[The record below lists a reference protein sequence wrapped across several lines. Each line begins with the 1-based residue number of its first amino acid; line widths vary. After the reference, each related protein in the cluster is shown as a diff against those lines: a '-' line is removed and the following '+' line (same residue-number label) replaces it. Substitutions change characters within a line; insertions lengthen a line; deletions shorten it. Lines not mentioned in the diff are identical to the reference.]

1 MLESLLTHTASAAW
15 HVFQAGNRLGR
26 SNNRR
31 PRWAPPAT
39 LRPAPSDVEGLAQG
53 HPERSRGAT
62 GTPTTPPSELFTL
75 PRETTSLCPACVK
88 DLRKRIAA
96 GDVGA
101 EALRGRHPAQIPARI
116 LERDG
121 RIVIEK
127 TCATHGHFEETL
139 SGSPEFT
146 RRIERLFPGR
156 DFDSSADPLHDH
168 GASSI
173 RYGRGG
179 VLTVDLTNRCDM
191 MCEPCFMDANQ
202 VGYVHE
208 LTFAE
213 VKQFIDNARTIRPR
227 RQISIQFSGGEPT
240 LSPVFLDAVAYARE
254 VGYFSVQAATNGI
267 RFAQDE
273 AFTRRAAEAG
283 LRIAYLQFDG
293 VGEDANAHRKVPNLF
308 AVKLRAIENLYKAG
322 IDVVLVVTVIGGV
335 NDHQVGRVV
344 KFAVENSDK
353 ISFVAFQPV
362 SFTGRDEDIDDE
374 RRKRQRYMLSQ
385 LVDDVERQT
394 GVLEPLRDWFP
405 LSAVA
410 VAADLTDSIK
420 GPAAEW
426 GTLKC
431 GCHPNCGVATGLMVN
446 KRTKAWAP
454 LPRML
459 NVERFFADAAVIARS
474 GRGPFLTKLQ
484 TALAVLRNYRPGQGP
499 DGFRLKDL
507 LKKFD
512 KQTGGA
518 LGGRL
523 GATDNENRKKDDWLI
538 LFVAGMWFQDL
549 WTYDFQRTEM
559 CLIPYA
565 TPIGEI
571 AFCAYNT
578 GIGWR
583 QVVENARSNPTV
595 AEWHRRHGRHEVYA
609 NPDKKVPIPDAE
621 RPAAL
626 SVPEDAR
633 LRPLAGQVEPAAG
646 QPRPGIG
653 RRVWRVTEVK

>member
-15 HVFQAGNRLGR
+15 HLVQAGNRLGR
-26 SNNRR
+26 GNPRR

-39 LRPAPSDVEGLAQG
+39 HRPAPSDAEGQAPDRPQ
-53 HPERSRGAT
+53 P
-62 GTPTTPPSELFTL
+62 FTL
-75 PRETTSLCPACVK
+75 PRETTSLCPDCVR
-88 DLRKRIAA
+88 DLRGRISR
-96 GDVGA
+96 GEVGA
-101 EALRGRHPAQIPARI
+101 DALRGHHPGQIPARI

-127 TCATHGHFEETL
+127 ACATHGRFEETL
-139 SGSPEFT
+139 SGNPEFT

-156 DFDSSADPLHDH
+156 DFDSSGDPLHDH
-168 GASSI
+168 GTSSI

-179 VLTVDLTNRCDM
+179 VLTIDLTNRCDM

-213 VKQFIDNARTIRPR
+213 VRQYIDNALTIRPR

-240 LSPVFLDAVAYARE
+240 LSPIFLDAVAYARQ

-273 AFTRRAAEAG
+273 AFARRAFDAG

-293 VGEDANAHRKVPNLF
+293 VGEEANAHRKVPNLF
-308 AVKLRAIENLYKAG
+308 AVKLRAIENLYEAG

-335 NDHQVGRVV
+335 NDHQVGRIV

-362 SFTGRDEDIDDE
+362 SFTGRDEEIDDE
-374 RRKRQRYMLSQ
+374 RRKRQRYMTSQ
-385 LVDDVERQT
+385 LVEDVQRQT

-431 GCHPNCGVATGLMVN
+431 GCHPDCGVATGLMVN
-446 KRTKAWAP
+446 KRTKAWGSAASDA
-454 LPRML
+454 
-459 NVERFFADAAVIARS
+459 ERR
-474 GRGPFLTKLQ
+474 
-484 TALAVLRNYRPGQGP
+484 AVLRRRGRHCEGGARPVPDEAADRARGAQELQARAGAGGLPAQGP
-499 DGFRLKDL
+499 AQEVRQADRRCARR
-507 LKKFD
+507 
-512 KQTGGA
+512 QA
-518 LGGRL
+518 WRHRQREPQEGRL
-523 GATDNENRKKDDWLI
+523 AHPVRRRNVVPGSLDVRLPAHGD
-538 LFVAGMWFQDL
+538 VPH
-549 WTYDFQRTEM
+549 
-559 CLIPYA
+559 PYA

-583 QVVENARSNPTV
+583 QVVEHSRCNPTV
-595 AEWHRRHGRHEVYA
+595 AEWHRQYGRHEVYA
-609 NPDKKVPIPDAE
+609 NPNKKVPIPDAE

-626 SVPEDAR
+626 RVPEDAR
-633 LRPLAGQVEPAAG
+633 LQPCGGTVEPAVGKPLAGVAS
-646 QPRPGIG
+646 RI
-653 RRVWRVTEVK
+653 WRVTEVK

>member
-15 HVFQAGNRLGR
+15 HLVQAGNRLGR
-26 SNNRR
+26 SNSQR

-39 LRPAPSDVEGLAQG
+39 LRLAPLAQG
-53 HPERSRGAT
+53 HPDS
-62 GTPTTPPSELFTL
+62 FTL
-75 PRETTSLCPACVK
+75 PRETTSLCPDCVK
-88 DLRKRIAA
+88 DLRARIA
-96 GDVGA
+96 GGGVGA
-101 EALRGRHPAQIPARI
+101 DALRGPHPGQIPARI

-139 SGSPEFT
+139 SGNPEFT

-156 DFDSSADPLHDH
+156 DFDSSGDPLHDH

-213 VKQFIDNARTIRPR
+213 VKQYIDNALTIRPR

-273 AFTRRAAEAG
+273 AFARQAFEAG

-293 VGEDANAHRKVPNLF
+293 VGEEANAHRKVPNLF

-335 NDHQVGRVV
+335 NDHQVGRIV

-374 RRKRQRYMLSQ
+374 RRKRQRYMTSQ
-385 LVDDVERQT
+385 LVEDVQRQT

-431 GCHPNCGVATGLMVN
+431 GCHPDCGVATGLMVN

-459 NVERFFADAAVIARS
+459 DVERFFADAAVIAKA

-499 DGFRLKDL
+499 EGFRLKDL

-583 QVVENARSNPTV
+583 QVVENARCNPTV
-595 AEWHRRHGRHEVYA
+595 AEWHRQHGRHEVYA
-609 NPDKKVPIPDAE
+609 NPNKNVPIPDAE

-633 LRPLAGQVEPAAG
+633 LQTLGGLVEPEAGKPLAGGAS
-646 QPRPGIG
+646 
-653 RRVWRVTEVK
+653 RVWRVTEVK

>member
-15 HVFQAGNRLGR
+15 ELFQAGNRLGR
-26 SNNRR
+26 SNTRR
-31 PRWAPPAT
+31 PAWAPPA
-39 LRPAPSDVEGLAQG
+39 AG
-53 HPERSRGAT
+53 
-62 GTPTTPPSELFTL
+62 TTPPQPSRPFTL
-75 PRETTSLCPACVK
+75 PRETSSLCPVCVK
-88 DLRKRIAA
+88 DLRLRIAT
-96 GDVGA
+96 GEVGA
-101 EALRGRHPAQIPARI
+101 EALRASHPGRIPARV

-127 TCATHGHFEETL
+127 TCDTHGHFEETL
-139 SGSPEFT
+139 SGNPEFT

-156 DFDSSADPLHDH
+156 DFDSSSDPLHDH

-191 MCEPCFMDANQ
+191 MCDPCFMDANQ
-202 VGYVHE
+202 VGYVNE
-208 LTFAE
+208 LTFDE
-213 VKQFIDNARTIRPR
+213 VKQYIDNALTIKPR

-240 LSPVFLDAVAYARE
+240 LSPIFLDAVAYARE

-273 AFTRRAAEAG
+273 AFARQAAQAG

-293 VGEDANAHRKVPNLF
+293 VGEEANSHRKVPNLF
-308 AVKLRAIENLYKAG
+308 AVKLRAVENLYRAG

-335 NDHQVGRVV
+335 NDHQVGRIV

-362 SFTGRDEDIDDE
+362 SFTGRDEDVDDE
-374 RRKRQRYMLSQ
+374 RRRRQRYMLSQ
-385 LVDDVERQT
+385 LVEDVERQT
-394 GVLEPLRDWFP
+394 GVLQPLRDWFP

-431 GCHPNCGVATGLMVN
+431 GCHPDCGVATGLMVN

-459 NVERFFADAAVIARS
+459 DVERFFADAALIASS

-484 TALAVLRNYRPGQGP
+484 TALSVLRNYRPGQGP
-499 DGFRLKDL
+499 EGFRLRDL

-583 QVVENARSNPTV
+583 QVIDNARRNPTV
-595 AEWHRRHGRHEVYA
+595 AEWHRAHGRHEVFA
-609 NPDKKVPIPDAE
+609 NPNKKVPIPDAD

-626 SVPEDAR
+626 SVPDDAR
-633 LRPLAGQVEPAAG
+633 LQTRGGAVEPASGKPVAG
-646 QPRPGIG
+646 VAS
-653 RRVWRVTEVK
+653 RVWRVTEVK

>member
-1 MLESLLTHTASAAW
+1 MWESLLTRSASAAW
-15 HVFQAGNRLGR
+15 HLFQAGNRLGR
-26 SNNRR
+26 GNIRR
-31 PRWAPPAT
+31 PSWAPEPTGTAPP
-39 LRPAPSDVEGLAQG
+39 PAP
-53 HPERSRGAT
+53 R
-62 GTPTTPPSELFTL
+62 LFTL
-75 PRETTSLCPACVK
+75 PRDTFSLCPVCVK
-88 DLRKRIAA
+88 SLRARIAA
-96 GDVGA
+96 GEVGI
-101 EALRGRHPAQIPARI
+101 EALRTSHPGRIPARI
-116 LERDG
+116 VERDG

-127 TCATHGHFEETL
+127 TCEAHGRFEETL
-139 SGSPEFT
+139 SGNPEFT

-156 DFDSSADPLHDH
+156 DFDSSCDPLHNH

-179 VLTVDLTNRCDM
+179 VLTIDLTNRCDM
-191 MCEPCFMDANQ
+191 MCDPCFMDANQ
-202 VGYVHE
+202 VGYVNE

-213 VKQFIDNARTIRPR
+213 VKQFIDNALAIKPR

-273 AFTRRAAEAG
+273 DFARRAAEAG

-293 VGEDANAHRKVPNLF
+293 VGEEANSHRKVPNLF

-322 IDVVLVVTVIGGV
+322 VDVVLVVTVIGGV
-335 NDHQVGRVV
+335 NDHQVGRIV

-374 RRKRQRYMLSQ
+374 RRKRQRYMTSQ
-385 LVDDVERQT
+385 LVEDVQRQT
-394 GVLEPLRDWFP
+394 GLLEPQRDWFP

-410 VAADLTDSIK
+410 VAADLTDRIK
-420 GPAAEW
+420 GPDAAW

-431 GCHPNCGVATGLMVN
+431 GCHPDCGVATGLMVN

-459 NVERFFADAAVIARS
+459 NVERFFADAALIAKS

-484 TALAVLRNYRPGQGP
+484 TALAVVRNYRPGQGP
-499 DGFRLKDL
+499 EGFRLKDL

-523 GATDNENRKKDDWLI
+523 GSSDNENRKKDDWLI
-538 LFVAGMWFQDL
+538 LFIAGMWFQDL

-565 TPIGEI
+565 TPVGEI

-578 GIGWR
+578 GVGWR
-583 QVVENARSNPTV
+583 QVVDAARCNPSV
-595 AEWHRRHGRHEVYA
+595 AEWHRVHGRHDVYA
-609 NPDKKVPIPDAE
+609 NPAKKVPIPDAE

-626 SVPEDAR
+626 SVPDDAR
-633 LRPLAGQVEPAAG
+633 LQPRGGAVEPAAG
-646 QPRPGIG
+646 KLLPGVAS
-653 RRVWRVTEVK
+653 RVWHVTEVK

>member
-1 MLESLLTHTASAAW
+1 MWESLLTQTASAAW
-15 HVFQAGNRLGR
+15 HLFQAGNRLGR
-26 SNNRR
+26 SNPRR
-31 PRWAPPAT
+31 PDWAPPAMG
-39 LRPAPSDVEGLAQG
+39 PAP
-53 HPERSRGAT
+53 P
-62 GTPTTPPSELFTL
+62 PPSQPFTL
-75 PRETTSLCPACVK
+75 PRDTTSLCPVCVK
-88 DLRKRIAA
+88 DLRARIGA
-96 GDVGA
+96 GGVGA
-101 EALRGRHPAQIPARI
+101 EALRASHAGVIPARV

-127 TCATHGHFEETL
+127 TCVTHGHFEETL
-139 SGSPEFT
+139 SGNPEFT

-156 DFDSSADPLHDH
+156 DYDSSCDPQHNH
-168 GASSI
+168 GTSSI

-191 MCEPCFMDANQ
+191 MCDPCFMDANQ
-202 VGYVHE
+202 VGYVNE
-208 LTFAE
+208 LTFGE
-213 VKQFIDNARTIRPR
+213 VKQFIDNALTIKPH

-240 LSPVFLDAVAYARE
+240 LSPVFLDAVGYARE

-273 AFTRRAAEAG
+273 AFARRAAEAG

-293 VGEDANAHRKVPNLF
+293 VGEDANAHRRVPNLF
-308 AVKLRAIENLYKAG
+308 AVKLRAIENLYEAG
-322 IDVVLVVTVIGGV
+322 IDVVLVVTVIAGV
-335 NDHQVGRVV
+335 NDHQVGRIV

-385 LVDDVERQT
+385 LVEDVQRQT

-410 VAADLTDSIK
+410 VAADLTDQIK

-431 GCHPNCGVATGLMVN
+431 GCHPDCGVATGLMVN

-454 LPRML
+454 LPRMFD
-459 NVERFFADAAVIARS
+459 VERFFADAALIASS
-474 GRGPFLTKLQ
+474 GRGSFLTKLQ

-499 DGFRLKDL
+499 EGFRLKDL

-578 GIGWR
+578 GVGWR
-583 QVVENARSNPTV
+583 QMVDNARCNPTV
-595 AEWHRRHGRHEVYA
+595 VEWHRLHGRHEVYA
-609 NPDKKVPIPDAE
+609 NPNKKVPIPDAE

-626 SVPEDAR
+626 SVPDDAS
-633 LRPLAGQVEPAAG
+633 LQPLAGAAEPAVGQLLPGVAG
-646 QPRPGIG
+646 
-653 RRVWRVTEVK
+653 RVWHVTEVK